1 MIGLSACAMFSKKYA
16 CDKFRKFKNMKTKI
30 AIAGLGK
37 MGSQVAKKLFDDKYS
52 VIAYNR
58 SRGKVDD
65 MKNIGMTPAYSKKEV
80 VSLFGGECVIIW
92 VMIPSDTVDKE
103 LEEWLKIIPKGSIL
117 IDGGN
122 SDFRLTKKR
131 AELVFKNGSTLMD
144 VGTSGGVWGYYN
156 GFSMMVG
163 GDKGAFEIIEPL
175 LKTLAKPFGAYYYF
189 GESGTGHYV
198 KMVHN
203 AIEYG
208 MMESLAEGYRL
219 LKEGPYRGLDLVV
232 AGGGW
237 V

>member
-1 MIGLSACAMFSKKYA
+1 MFSQKNP

-117 IDGGN
+117 I
-122 SDFRLTKKR
+122 
-131 AELVFKNGSTLMD
+131 
-144 VGTSGGVWGYYN
+144 Y
-156 GFSMMVG
+156 
-163 GDKGAFEIIEPL
+163 
-175 LKTLAKPFGAYYYF
+175 
-189 GESGTGHYV
+189 
-198 KMVHN
+198 
-203 AIEYG
+203 
-208 MMESLAEGYRL
+208 
-219 LKEGPYRGLDLVV
+219 
-232 AGGGW
+232 
-237 V
+237 